1 MSSEPDLAGRQ
12 AYGFVPHMMRKL
24 ISPHERANRH
34 SNATRRRGRILQARQ
49 QSLDHRLQALPGQLH
64 SLLTW
69 SDCGLR
75 LKAVLSCSRGREELQ
90 PFQLSLV
97 EKTSSPSG
105 WLTIQRAET
114 MAKAPAKRLGANGIH
129 AGGDADHRDQV
140 EARGEEAK
148 ACSA

>member
-1 MSSEPDLAGRQ
+1 LSSEPDLAGRQ

-34 SNATRRRGRILQARQ
+34 CNATRRRERILQARQ
-49 QSLDHRLQALPGQLH
+49 QSLDQRLQALPGQLH

-75 LKAVLSCSRGREELQ
+75 LKAVPKWSRVREELCSLQ
-90 PFQLSLV
+90 RSLV
-97 EKTSSPSG
+97 KDPPSPFG

-114 MAKAPAKRLGANGIH
+114 MAKAPAKRSGADGIH

-140 EARGEEAK
+140 EARGEETK